1 MSEGD
6 DKNSNSPYAYTRG
19 EYWGGAQV
27 PFWMY
32 MILTVFPFTGFL
44 GIDHLLFRSPTSAVQ
59 KALVN
64 FVSLGYWYFYDMIQ
78 IFSDKDYVA
87 KYGLA
92 RPFFGPTGLAH
103 KYFTGLGAPESNKN
117 NANGGN
123 GNAKKNNNANN
134 AGGGSSTAP
143 SPLIFVIY
151 FLTIL
156 IPFGISN
163 FIAGDFI
170 GGAYK
175 LVLSIFIPFVIL
187 WNIMEWSSLVFDP
200 KYTFEK
206 GIYYLFPATWLIAP
220 RGYAPNI
227 MEPKAASEMSAPGG
241 FLATI
246 AKLFGFG
253 SLLDAVG
260 VAKCEVEPA
269 VAAVGQTASAAASF
283 AGTAATIPGKVS
295 GQLAAFTDPAK
306 LKAMS
311 GQTGGSI
318 VPRDMSLI
326 PTGALDSWFAIALGT
341 LVVGGFTLSAVR
353 HLRNLRSKKD
363 EPTEPESVE
372 RDDTPPRSNDV

>member
-1 MSEGD
+1 MSDGD

-59 KALVN
+59 KALIN

-78 IFSDKDYVA
+78 IFSDKEYVT

-103 KYFTGLGAPESNKN
+103 KYFTGLGAPESNTKN
-117 NANGGN
+117 GNTNKKNGANGNSEGPP
-123 GNAKKNNNANN
+123 
-134 AGGGSSTAP
+134 SSTAP
-143 SPLIFVIY
+143 SPLIFVLY

-163 FIAGDFI
+163 FIAGDFV

-175 LVLSIFIPFVIL
+175 LILSIFIPFVIL
-187 WNIMEWSSLVFDP
+187 WNIMEWSSIVFDP

-269 VAAVGQTASAAASF
+269 VAAVGQSASAAASF

-306 LKAMS
+306 LKAMA
-311 GQTGGSI
+311 GGGL
-318 VPRDMSLI
+318 VPRDTSFI
-326 PTGALDSWFAIALGT
+326 PTGALDSWFAIALGAI
-341 LVVGGFTLSAVR
+341 VVGGFTLSAVR
-353 HLRNLRSKKD
+353 YFRNLRTRKD
-363 EPTEPESVE
+363 EPTESESIE
-372 RDDTPPRSNDV
+372 RDDTPPRSDDV